1 MINFPIDSI
10 RKDFPILGKKINNHD
25 IVYFDNAATTQKPDS
40 VINAI
45 SDFIFDATKREKE
58 YKSL

>member
-10 RKDFPILGKKINNHD
+10 RKDFPILGKKINNND
-25 IVYFDNAATTQKPDS
+25 IVYFDNAATTQKPNA

-45 SDFIFDATKREKE
+45 ILLFEEKYFDNLL
-58 YKSL
+58 Y